1 MRGWSKYYGFVL
13 FAVVLSLYISGAI
26 VSNRV
31 PGRSIFAPLVAL
43 AEQSFGTRDGS
54 LPSPTPVNAPSPS
67 PSASHKP
74 ASTPGNSPTNSA
86 DSASR
91 SNITTATTTIKPNYI
106 GVYSTASPSDPN
118 ALANIDTVAGLGANV
133 IYNYASCDGTP
144 AEITRYLDYANTRGI
159 KVIFS
164 LKDYYDQLG
173 ANNYRDYNGYL
184 YGNSNEEFALNIV
197 RSFANHP
204 ATWGF
209 AITDERPEGP
219 WDMGNWPSQLADRYS
234 KIKSLTNKPVMAVLV
249 GHTSADAG
257 TRRNFLRSLRGS
269 SDTFGLDYY
278 PIPFMSADKI
288 AEIAQDMPAVG
299 NNNGWFIT
307 QTFSWSSYS
316 DTARG
321 LGFNVSQARLPT
333 SDEMYS
339 MSTTALNNGARN
351 IMFYSYFD
359 IAGNSAQLS
368 ALRSA
373 IARLR

>member
-1 MRGWSKYYGFVL
+1 MRGWSKFYSLAIFV
-13 FAVVLSLYISGAI
+13 VVLGLYISGAI
-26 VSNRV
+26 ISNRA
-31 PGRSIFAPLVAL
+31 PGRSFFAPLVAL
-43 AEQSFGTRDGS
+43 AEQSFGPRDDA

-67 PSASHKP
+67 PSASQK
-74 ASTPGNSPTNSA
+74 SA
-86 DSASR
+86 HPPSNTSSSNANNMTR
-91 SNITTATTTIKPNYI
+91 SNSTATTTTIKPNNI
-106 GVYSTASPSDPN
+106 GVYSTASPSDPT
-118 ALANIDTVAGLGANV
+118 ALANIDAVAGLGANV

-144 AEITRYLDYANTRGI
+144 AEITRYLDYANSRGV

-184 YGNSNEEFALNIV
+184 YGNNNEEFALNIV

-219 WDMGNWPSQLADRYS
+219 WDMGNWPNILADRYR
-234 KIKSLTNKPVMAVLV
+234 KIKAITTKPIMAVLV
-249 GHTSADAG
+249 GHTSTDAG
-257 TRRNFLRSLRGS
+257 TRRNFLRNLRGS

-278 PIPFMSADKI
+278 PIPFMSTDKI

-299 NNNGWFIT
+299 NNDGWFIT
-307 QTFSWSSYS
+307 QTFSWSNYP

-339 MSTTALNNGARN
+339 MSATALNNGARN

-359 IAGNSAQLS
+359 IAGNSAQLN